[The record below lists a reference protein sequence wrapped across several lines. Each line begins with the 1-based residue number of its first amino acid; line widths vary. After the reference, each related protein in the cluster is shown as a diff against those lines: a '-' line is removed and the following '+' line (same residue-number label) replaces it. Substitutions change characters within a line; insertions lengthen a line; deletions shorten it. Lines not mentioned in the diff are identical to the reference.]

1 MRSSTLAVLA
11 ALAILLLTVG
21 GVTAHG
27 GNGTASDHDSSGANA
42 SAADW
47 ATWMERHM
55 TEHMGADAT
64 ARMQERTGTSYEE
77 MGEHLAGHRN
87 GSMMGGMMNGSTTGM
102 GCH

>member
-1 MRSSTLAVLA
+1 MRNSTVAVLA

-27 GNGTASDHDSSGANA
+27 GNDTASDRDGSGANA
-42 SAADW
+42 SAAAW

-55 TEHMGADAT
+55 TEHTGD
-64 ARMQERTGTSYEE
+64 RM
-77 MGEHLAGHRN
+77 AGHQN
-87 GSMMGGMMNGSTTGM
+87 GSMMGGMMNGSTTGT